1 MLISSLNYYVIG
13 ALLYLAHASPLL
25 GFLSAFIVF
34 RINRSTADKQN
45 PTTRGK
51 LFLLLSIP
59 AIVILS
65 AHILL
70 PIISKLEF
78 GTAVTASIPGMAWFA
93 GTFTAGIIS
102 AIALLRSGVQFLERT
117 KGNLTQ
123 ANALERNKKTDVR
136 EIKKHIPDAALT
148 FDPLKFIDKKK
159 GVFLGLD
166 EKRQPAYI
174 EFGGGTSA
182 PHTQVIGT
190 TGAGKGVS
198 LGVMASQFL
207 ERGEAVFFCD
217 PKNDEWAPSVMYAAA
232 KRTGKPYHYVN
243 LNRPHGAQIDIF
255 EGATADEAFELFQA
269 GFSLTEKGDASDF
282 YGIADRREALAT
294 ARLMAE
300 QHLTIAEAYQA
311 QEASWESAEKFYG
324 KLREMAETPS
334 INAKSGGVSM
344 ADIIDKG
351 GCCYIVGSMRN
362 DIVKTAQRILL
373 VRLIQLAERR
383 DRMAG
388 ELRKICIVL
397 DEVKYH
403 LSRPALEGL
412 GAARDKGVHLVL
424 AHQSL
429 GDLKD
434 CTKDLNPDAVVD
446 AVVEN
451 CRVKICYK
459 VQSPV
464 TAEWLAQMSGTI
476 LVDDE
481 SRNVERNLALSEKV
495 DDKRT
500 IRQADRYF
508 IDQNMLLNLPPS
520 VSILYGAGLPKFVS
534 IQPLKVPKSADAV
547 RIRTVDGV
555 SLQTASQSLD
565 VSATPGA
572 VMQAAALLDV
582 DEDDAGRKASPFPSA
597 PPQPDPI
604 AQEITEA
611 MLSDDYNP

>member
-1 MLISSLNYYVIG
+1 MYLSTLNYYVLT
-13 ALLYLAHASPLL
+13 ALLYFTHAAALA
-25 GFLSAFIVF
+25 GFGSSFVVF
-34 RINRSTADKQN
+34 WLNRSSADAQN
-45 PTTRGK
+45 PTTRAK
-51 LFLLLSIP
+51 LFALLSIP
-59 AIVILS
+59 VIVVLI
-65 AHILL
+65 ANILL
-70 PIISKLEF
+70 PILSKLEI
-78 GTAVTASIPGMAWFA
+78 GTAITSSIFDLSVFIGTAII
-93 GTFTAGIIS
+93 GIIA
-102 AIALLRSGVQFLERT
+102 AIMMLRTGTQLLEKT
-117 KGNLTQ
+117 KGKLTQ

-148 FDPLKFIDKKK
+148 FDPLKYMDKSK

-166 EKRQPAYI
+166 EKKEPTYI
-174 EFGGGTSA
+174 QFGSGTSA
-182 PHTQVIGT
+182 PHCQVIGT

-217 PKNDEWAPSVMYAAA
+217 PKNDEWAPSVMYHAA
-232 KRTGKPYHYVN
+232 KRTGKPCHYIN
-243 LNRPHGAQIDIF
+243 LNRPSGAQFNLF

-282 YGIADRREALAT
+282 YGIADRREAINT
-294 ARLMAE
+294 ARLMAD
-300 QHLTIAEAYQA
+300 QRMTIAEAYAA
-311 QEASWESAEKFYG
+311 QEESWPLAEKFYG
-324 KLREMAETPS
+324 KLREMADTPS
-334 INAKSGGVSM
+334 INAKSGGVDLERVIS
-344 ADIIDKG
+344 DG
-351 GCCYIVGSMRN
+351 GCVYIVGSMRN

-459 VQSPV
+459 VQSPD

-508 IDQNMLLNLPPS
+508 IDQNMLLNLPPQ

-534 IQPLKVPKSADAV
+534 IQPLKVPKATEAV
-547 RIRTVDGV
+547 RIRTVDGAL
-555 SLQTASQSLD
+555 LQTSNQALD
-565 VSATPGA
+565 VSTPA
-572 VMQAAALLDV
+572 LRAALDPLDPDV
-582 DEDDAGRKASPFPSA
+582 PVNPFPHA
-597 PPQPDPI
+597 IPPVDTV
-604 AQEITEA
+604 AQEIDEQ
-611 MLSDDYNP
+611 MLSDSFDNP

>member
-1 MLISSLNYYVIG
+1 MLISSLNFYFIA
-13 ALLYLAHASPLL
+13 ALLYIAHAFPLL
-25 GFLSAFIVF
+25 GFCSAFAVF
-34 RINRSTADKQN
+34 RINRSAADRQN
-45 PTTRGK
+45 PTLRSK
-51 LFLLLSIP
+51 LFALLSIP
-59 AIVILS
+59 AIAILA

-78 GTAVTASIPGMAWFA
+78 GTVMTASISDMLWFA
-93 GTFTAGIIS
+93 GTFILGIIF
-102 AIALLRSGVQFLERT
+102 AVVLLRSGVQLLEKT
-117 KGNLTQ
+117 KGKLTQ

-136 EIKKHIPDAALT
+136 EIKKHIPDAALS
-148 FDPLKFIDKKK
+148 FDPLKFVDKSK

-166 EKRQPAYI
+166 EQKKPTYI

-182 PHTQVIGT
+182 PHVQVIGT

-232 KRTGKPYHYVN
+232 KRTGKPYHYIN
-243 LNRPHGAQIDIF
+243 LNRPNGAQLNLF

-282 YGIADRREALAT
+282 YGIADRKEAINT
-294 ARLMAE
+294 ARLMAD
-300 QHLTIAEAYQA
+300 QHLTIAEVYQA
-311 QEASWESAEKFYG
+311 QQDSWPLAEKFYG
-324 KLREMAETPS
+324 KLREMADTPS
-334 INAKSGGVSM
+334 INAKSGGVSL
-344 ADIIDKG
+344 ADVIDKG
-351 GCCYIVGSMRN
+351 GCVYIVGSMRN
-362 DIVKTAQRILL
+362 DIIKTAQRILL

-383 DRMAG
+383 DRMSG
-388 ELRKICIVL
+388 TELRKICIVL

-434 CTKDLNPDAVVD
+434 CTKDLNSDAVVD

-451 CRVKICYK
+451 CRVKICYR

-481 SRNVERNLALSEKV
+481 SRNVEKNLALSETV
-495 DDKRT
+495 DSKRT

-508 IDQNMLLNLPPS
+508 IDENMLLNLPPS

-534 IQPLKVPKSADAV
+534 IQPLKVPKSAEAV
-547 RIRTVDGV
+547 HIREVDGAR
-555 SLQTASQSLD
+555 LQTANQSLD
-565 VSATPGA
+565 VSATAAPVRDTA
-572 VMQAAALLDV
+572 MRAAALLDV
-582 DEDDAGRKASPFPSA
+582 DEPTTASPFPTA
-597 PPQPDPI
+597 QPDTV
-604 AQEITEA
+604 AQEIDEQ
-611 MLSDDYNP
+611 MLSDNYNT